1 MVSNSVFIYLVL
13 MIIGGVVV
21 SVIPAIWW
29 IKTHHEKITT
39 VLVGAAT
46 WFVFAQILETIP
58 KAILFNPAFEI
69 SNTIRGSVFLYTL
82 IGCLLAGI
90 FEETGRF
97 VAFKTVLKN
106 RTNKVTAWKHK
117 SI

>member
-1 MVSNSVFIYLVL
+1 MVPNSVFVWLII
-13 MIIGGVVV
+13 MILGGVIV

-29 IKTHHEKITT
+29 IKTRHEKVTT

-58 KAILFNPAFEI
+58 KLILFNPALEI

-82 IGCLLAGI
+82 VGCC
-90 FEETGRF
+90 ERY
-97 VAFKTVLKN
+97 
-106 RTNKVTAWKHK
+106 
-117 SI
+117 